1 MDLNI
6 IRLFHCTTFID
17 NTSHVEVVTEQSQP
31 NISELVS
38 EYVFLNHDDEVASKS
53 ADELSSSISATV
65 NGEESV
71 VDLNGQVE
79 SERQPQNGAEAYE
92 NLVKS
97 LTECDSDYMKDIAD
111 DPQMDENFGLIDN
124 NILDSFG
131 FTRESGLFQ

>member
-1 MDLNI
+1 M
-6 IRLFHCTTFID
+6 
-17 NTSHVEVVTEQSQP
+17 
-31 NISELVS
+31 
-38 EYVFLNHDDEVASKS
+38 FLNHDDEVASKP
-53 ADELSSSISATV
+53 ADELSSSLNATF

-97 LTECDSDYMKDIAD
+97 LTECESDYMKDIAD